1 MSGFMGADT
10 EQLRNHAELLR
21 DRATA
26 ISDLRG
32 RLEPLVMNAE
42 IWVGPDADT
51 FRDTW
56 MSRTAAEL
64 QDKADRITQWGADL
78 DTQAEEQDDA
88 SAEGG
93 SIFGGVQGSGEGQAK
108 SPWDILKD
116 LAGGALGVYNKL
128 QGLFNKGKKAW
139 DFINMLRKGA
149 DIGDLLKK
157 AFDPGKAFSGL
168 AGKLAGMLGIPT
180 GFGNKNFFGWVD
192 DLAAKSSFLT
202 KAAPMLGKALPVVD
216 VLFGGHQMIDS
227 IKNGDTF
234 HAITG
239 GAQALGGGLMIAGGA
254 LSSTGVGAVVGGPLL
269 AAGAVVSGAGALA
282 DVGKMAYDN
291 WDSIS
296 STASN
301 VWNGAGD
308 MVSGAAS
315 TVADVASDAGNAI
328 ADGVSGAWDAVF
340 G

>member
-64 QDKADRITQWGADL
+64 QERADRITQWGADL